1 LTETLED
8 AVFELEQLNKKIRRR
23 LEVLDDTQTQLQVN
37 GFRN

>member
-1 LTETLED
+1 LTETLEE
-8 AVFELEQLNKKIRRR
+8 AVFELEQFNEKIRRQ